1 MGGGLSEEGEGGN
14 FGGFFEIFGGVS
26 EGEEARFELGRG
38 EVDAV
43 IEAEVE
49 VAGEGSA
56 IAVLG
61 IGEVMDWAVGEIEA
75 EHGADALEEV
85 IAS

>member
-1 MGGGLSEEGEGGN
+1 MGGGLGEEGEGGN
-14 FGGFFEIFGGVS
+14 FGSFFEIGGGVS

-49 VAGEGSA
+49 VAGEGVA

-61 IGEVMDWAVGEIEA
+61 IGEVMDWAVREIEA

>member
-1 MGGGLSEEGEGGN
+1 MGGGLGEEGEGGN
-14 FGGFFEIFGGVS
+14 FGGFFEVGGGVG
-26 EGEEARFELGRG
+26 EGEEAGFELGVG

-49 VAGEGSA
+49 VAGEGVA

-61 IGEVMDWAVGEIEA
+61 IGEVMDWAVREIEA